1 MNSHEAALAKS
12 MRWLRRTAGLALGG
26 LCALLPA
33 VAQAATAP
41 REPLARLETGMHSA
55 VIMRMAT
62 DAAGR
67 WAVTASQDRTARIWD
82 VASGR
87 QVGVL
92 RPPQDDDNEGKLF
105 AAAMSPDG
113 RTVAVAGRTKLGSR
127 SGHTIYLFDR
137 ASARLLRRIQDL
149 PDPVLHLA
157 YAPDGRWLAAA
168 LQGKGGLRL
177 YDAASGAERG
187 RDTGIA
193 DNAYSVHFS
202 ADSARL
208 VGTSFDGQVRLH
220 AVSDEGR
227 LDLRAS
233 ARPAGGTRPYAARFS
248 PDGRFIAVGFDD
260 RAAVQVLDAATLA
273 EVARPS
279 VAGVRAGNL
288 SRVAWSADG
297 RSLLAGGTWATA
309 DGHMLRRWEVS
320 DWSTAH
326 DSVASRAT
334 VVDLVG
340 LPAGGAWLFAAA
352 DPRWGV
358 LDGSARVLRAQD
370 AGIADFRGQF
380 DRLEVST
387 DGRRV
392 RFGVRGES
400 ALRSFDVPTRALE
413 ADAAALPSARTQAP
427 GLSVTGWRDEDTP
440 RLNGERLILD
450 NHETSRSLAVAPDGK
465 RLVLGS
471 EWNLRLFDRPG
482 KARWRQPV
490 PGTVWAV
497 NVSGDGRFV
506 VGAFGDG
513 SVRWM
518 RLEDGREVLALY
530 PHADGKR
537 WVAWTPEGYFDASP
551 GAEDLVG
558 YHLNHGAE
566 REGEF
571 VDARQLWETFYQ
583 PGLIAR
589 RLDADGD
596 AVLREQVQRRGD
608 VRSLLAAGSVP
619 ELVLESAP
627 SAQSDGR
634 YELVVRVLSAGRG
647 AGRLVL
653 RVDDGAELAGRWTA
667 PALTPGSV
675 ARMPVDLADGRR
687 RLSVELVD
695 GRGVASKAVTAEVTV
710 KRAEGEGKGSLHV
723 LAVGVADYRHVTPKL
738 KFAADDARAVATR
751 LARNGGARFNGQ
763 VVTRTLT
770 DREATVA
777 GIDRALKEMAA
788 KARPEDTFVLFMAG
802 HGTVVEQQYYFLP
815 WDLVQVDDGT
825 VRAQGLGQQQLRGW
839 LSQLPAKSLLLLD
852 TCRAGQAL
860 QAAAGV
866 ADEEGA
872 VSTLSRLSQR
882 SVIVASSSDSVA
894 LEGYQGHGVF
904 SWVVLDALDRADY
917 DDNGAVDVIDVATHA
932 RKHVPAITE
941 RVFRHRQN
949 PRQHT
954 PGEPFAIAAPLLK
967 GR

>member
-1 MNSHEAALAKS
+1 MKLYRLAFVTAAWS
-12 MRWLRRTAGLALGG
+12 
-26 LCALLPA
+26 CAMVSA
-33 VAQAATAP
+33 VSQPGHAP
-41 REPLARLETGMHSA
+41 TEPLARLETGMHTA

-62 DAAGR
+62 DASGR
-67 WAVTASQDRTARIWD
+67 WAVTASQDRTARVWD
-82 VASGR
+82 VVSAR
-87 QVGVL
+87 QVAVL

-113 RTVAVAGRTKLGSR
+113 QLVAVAGRTKLGSR
-127 SGHTIYLFDR
+127 NGHTIYLFDR
-137 ASARLLRRIQDL
+137 ASARLVRRIQDL

-157 YAPDGRWLAAA
+157 YAPNGRWLAAA

-187 RDTGIA
+187 RDTGVG
-193 DNAYSVHFS
+193 DNAYSVDFS
-202 ADSARL
+202 ADGRRL

-220 AVSDEGR
+220 AVGEQGALSLVAATRPAAG
-227 LDLRAS
+227 
-233 ARPAGGTRPYAARFS
+233 ARPHAARFS
-248 PDGRFIAVGFDD
+248 PDGRLVAVGFDD
-260 RAAVQVLDAATLA
+260 RPLVQVLDAQTLA
-273 EVARPS
+273 ELARPS
-279 VAGVRAGNL
+279 VAGVAAGNL

-297 RSLLAGGTWATA
+297 RSLVAGGSWAA
-309 DGHMLRRWEVS
+309 AEGHLVRRWMAG
-320 DWSTAH
+320 DWSRH
-326 DSVASRAT
+326 EDHVVSRGT
-334 VVDLVG
+334 VVDLVP
-340 LPAGGAWLFAAA
+340 LPIAAGSGWLFGSQ

-358 LDGSARVLRAQD
+358 LDASARVLRARD
-370 AGIADFRGQF
+370 AAILDFRGQP
-380 DRLEVST
+380 DRLEVSH

-392 RFGVRGES
+392 RFGGRGD
-400 ALRSFDVPTRALE
+400 ANLRTFDVPTRMLQ
-413 ADAAALPSARTQAP
+413 ADGTALPGARTAAP
-427 GLSVTGWRDEDTP
+427 DLTVTGWRDETAP
-440 RLNGERLILD
+440 RLNGERLVLD
-450 NHETSRSLAVAPDGK
+450 NHETSRSLAITPDGK

-482 KARWRQPV
+482 RARWRQPV

-497 NVSGDGRFV
+497 NVSGDGRFL

-513 SVRWM
+513 SLRWL
-518 RLEDGREVLALY
+518 RLDDGREVLALY
-530 PHADGKR
+530 SHADGKQ

-596 AVLREQVQRRGD
+596 AALREHVQRRGD
-608 VRSLLAAGSVP
+608 LRSLLAAGSVP
-619 ELVLESAP
+619 ELALESAP

-634 YELVVRVLSAGRG
+634 YELVVRVLSVGHG
-647 AGRLVL
+647 TGRLVL

-687 RLSVELVD
+687 RLSVEMVD
-695 GRGVASKAVTAEVTV
+695 ARGVASKAVTAEVTV
-710 KRAEGEGKGSLHV
+710 KRPEGTGEGSLHV
-723 LAVGVADYRHVTPKL
+723 LAIGVADYRQVTPKL

-751 LARNGGARFNGQ
+751 LARNGGARFNGR

-777 GIDRALKEMAA
+777 QIERTLKDMAA

-802 HGTVVEQQYYFLP
+802 HGTVVDQQYYFLP
-815 WDLVQVDDGT
+815 WELEGTDDAA
-825 VRAQGLGQQQLRGW
+825 VRAQGLGHVQLRGW

-852 TCRAGQAL
+852 TCRSGQAL
-860 QAAAGV
+860 LQPAGA

-882 SVIVASSSDSVA
+882 SVIVASSSDAVA
-894 LEGYQGHGVF
+894 LEGHQGHGVF
-904 SWVVLDALDRADY
+904 SWAVLDAIDRADY
-917 DDNGAVDVIDVATHA
+917 DDNGAVDVSDIATHA
-932 RKHVPAITE
+932 RRHVPAITE
-941 RVFRHRQN
+941 RVFRQRQS

-954 PGEPFAIAAPLLK
+954 PGDPFAIATPLLK
-967 GR
+967 GK